1 MAGYLPGGFFNKEFS
16 LGFPKISMDHRPCLR
31 RGSDARRA
39 GGEAWEHRGDDFCEA
54 DLDPLVGLLF
64 HLVINL
70 IVWAFRN
77 KAVYLFP
84 ILEK

>member
-1 MAGYLPGGFFNKEFS
+1 V
-16 LGFPKISMDHRPCLR
+16 
-31 RGSDARRA
+31 
-39 GGEAWEHRGDDFCEA
+39 GGEAWEHCGDDFCKT
-54 DLDPLVGLLF
+54 DLDPLAGLLF

-70 IVWAFRN
+70 IVWAFWN